1 MGRGQILYSGLV
13 LDFHR
18 VDRPSGGVFPRIV
31 VVADGGVSILADVGG
46 LTGERPDRALRFINA
61 PFRQTCPVVLVRR
74 WDSVTVGLHRLR
86 QWKFE
91 H

>member
-1 MGRGQILYSGLV
+1 MVVAKGAPPRMGRGQVLYSGLV

-18 VDRPSGGVFPRIV
+18 
-31 VVADGGVSILADVGG
+31 A
-46 LTGERPDRALRFINA
+46 
-61 PFRQTCPVVLVRR
+61 VVLVRR